1 MRRVL
6 LLLGVLGVLYAL
18 LIGDDGG
25 AGVSSRR
32 PAQTPSPSER
42 VELTALGDP
51 DGVASYLE
59 HLGATIEVRSQRR
72 IQALIPTA
80 RLPELRAARSMLR
93 IEPPARFVAL
103 DVDSATE
110 LINADRWHAAGFTGH
125 GVRVAVVDAG
135 FDGYQELLGV
145 TLPQR
150 VQAVSFRTDG
160 ALENG
165 TDHGTRA
172 AQVVHLVAPGAE
184 LYLLNFETLTEL
196 SAAVDFILERDIDV
210 VSFSLGFIHS
220 GPGDGSGPVNEIVTR
235 GADGGATWVVAAGN
249 WARQHWAGE
258 FADSDEDSI
267 HEFAPGE
274 SQNGRTFR
282 AGDLVIVS
290 LRWDDEWGAA
300 CSDYD
305 LELFGPDGSL
315 VRASRQAQDCAGDPV
330 EGLQVLATEA
340 GRYEVRIVK
349 ASADE
354 PRDLDLMVVGSPGRR
369 ESLDR
374 FVEEGSLSE
383 PADHPSVVTVG
394 AVSGVEPLAVDL
406 FSSRGPTIDGR
417 EKPEVVAPTGLVGAL
432 EGGAAFAG
440 TSAAA
445 PHVAGVAALLR
456 EAFPRA
462 ATEEIRAQLASRA
475 LALPSEGLVDGDTRG
490 NGGGLAYLGS
500 LSGLGALL
508 PVGAEEARIRGVLP
522 PSAGLAILVYSGP
535 DGYPLRFAHLLTEG
549 REPLAWFRF
558 DVAGQRWDRYI
569 VGAPAAVNSF
579 ASVQNGGVLMARFAA
594 PPDVTSELVG
604 TGDEATSG
612 RRAAVPGSER

>member
-1 MRRVL
+1 MRTVL

-18 LIGDDGG
+18 LSVDAGDPGG
-25 AGVSSRR
+25 RR
-32 PAQTPSPSER
+32 SAPAPSPMQR
-42 VELTALGDP
+42 VELTARGDR
-51 DGVASYLE
+51 DAVVSYLE
-59 HLGATIEVRSQRR
+59 RLGATIEVRSQRR
-72 IQALIPTA
+72 IQARVPVA
-80 RLPELRAARSMLR
+80 RLPDLRAARSLLR
-93 IEPPARFVAL
+93 IETPARFVAL
-103 DVDSATE
+103 DVDSATA
-110 LINADRWHAAGFTGH
+110 LINADRWQAAGFTGH
-125 GVRVAVVDAG
+125 DVRVAVVDNG
-135 FDGYQELLGV
+135 FDGYQELLGSA
-145 TLPQR
+145 LPRR
-150 VQAVSFRTDG
+150 VQAVSFRADG

-172 AQVVHLVAPGAE
+172 AQIVHRVAPGAE

-196 SAAVDFILERDIDV
+196 SAAVDFILERDIEV

-235 GADGGATWVVAAGN
+235 GAGGGATWVVAAGN
-249 WARQHWAGE
+249 WARQHWAGP
-258 FADSDEDSI
+258 FVDSDADSI
-267 HEFAPGE
+267 HEFARGE
-274 SQNGRTFR
+274 PQNGRTFR
-282 AGDLVIVS
+282 AGDLIIVS

-315 VRASRQAQDCAGDPV
+315 VRASRRAQDCSGDPV

-340 GRYEVRIVK
+340 GRYEVRIVR
-349 ASADE
+349 AFADE

-374 FVEEGSLSE
+374 FVEAGSLSE
-383 PADHPSVVTVG
+383 PADHSSVVTVG
-394 AVSGVEPLAVDL
+394 AVSALEPLVVEP

-417 EKPEVVAPTGLVGAL
+417 VKPDVVAPTGLVGAL
-432 EGGAAFAG
+432 EGGESFAG

-462 ATEEIRAQLASRA
+462 SADEIRAQLVSRA
-475 LALPSEGLVDGDTRG
+475 LALPSGGGADGDAAG
-490 NGGGLAYLGS
+490 NTGGLAYLGS
-500 LSGLGALL
+500 LSGLGRLL
-508 PVGAEEARIRGVLP
+508 PVGAEEARIRGALP
-522 PSAGLAILVYSGP
+522 SSAGLAILTYTGP

-569 VGAPAAVNSF
+569 VSAPAAVNNF
-579 ASVQNGGVLMARFAA
+579 ASVDNGGVLMARFHA
-594 PPDVTSELVG
+594 PPEAESESVG
-604 TGDEATSG
+604 SGDEATMR
-612 RRAAVPGSER
+612 RRATAAASER